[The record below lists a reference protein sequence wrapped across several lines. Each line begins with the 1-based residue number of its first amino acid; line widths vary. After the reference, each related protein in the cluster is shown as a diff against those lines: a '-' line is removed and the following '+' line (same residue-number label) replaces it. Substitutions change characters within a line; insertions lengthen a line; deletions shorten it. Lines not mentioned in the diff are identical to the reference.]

1 MRIVV
6 CCKAVPSWVDNL
18 EYDEQEKKI
27 NYDSSALVM
36 NESDEAALEEALFLK
51 KEYGAEVIVLTV
63 GGLTSQEMLYQSM
76 AKGADRVIR
85 VSSDQ
90 ADDAAEILAKAIQK
104 LECDLVLTGVE
115 SSDSMTAKTAML
127 LAEELQLPHAFV
139 VTHIEYDET
148 QQIMKATSELGQG
161 QYEVLGLS
169 FPALISIQS
178 TTKPITQASVMKVLQ
193 ARKKKVESMTLDSL
207 GLNQDNHSNQAFTI
221 VDLFDPPVNDACEII
236 EGDLDEISTVLM
248 RRIADA
254 AR

>member
-6 CCKAVPSWVDNL
+6 CCKAVPTWVDNL
-18 EYDEQEKKI
+18 EYDEQNKKI
-27 NYDSSALVM
+27 NYDSGALVM
-36 NESDEAALEEALFLK
+36 NESDEAAFEEALFLK

-90 ADDAAEILAKAIQK
+90 TDDVADILAKAIEQ

-115 SSDSMTAKTAML
+115 SSDAMTAKTAML

-139 VTHIEYDET
+139 VTNIEYDEN
-148 QQIMKATSELGQG
+148 QQMIKATSELGQG
-161 QYEVLGLS
+161 QYEIVALP
-169 FPALISIQS
+169 FPSLISVQS
-178 TTKPITQASVMKVLQ
+178 TTRTISQASVMKVLQ

-207 GLNQDNHSNQAFTI
+207 GLNQERNAGAAFNI
-221 VDLFDPPVNDACEII
+221 VDLFEPPATNSCEII
-236 EGDLDEISTVLM
+236 EGNLEEISTVLM

-254 AR
+254 SR

>member
-1 MRIVV
+1 MRVVV
-6 CCKAVPSWVDNL
+6 CCKAVPTWVDNL
-18 EYDEQEKKI
+18 EYDEQNKKI
-27 NYDSSALVM
+27 NYDGSALVM

-90 ADDAAEILAKAIQK
+90 ADQAAEILAKAIQQ
-104 LECDLVLTGVE
+104 LDCDLVLTGVE
-115 SSDSMTAKTAML
+115 SSDAMAAKTAML

-139 VTHIEYDET
+139 VTNIDYDED
-148 QQIMKATSELGQG
+148 QPIIKATSELGQG
-161 QYEVLGLS
+161 QYEVLGLP
-169 FPALISIQS
+169 FPSLISVQS
-178 TTKPITQASVMKVLQ
+178 TTKPISQASVMKVLQ

-207 GLNQDNHSNQAFTI
+207 GLNQDGNSSDAFRI
-221 VDLFDPPVNDACEII
+221 VDLFDPPVNEACEII
-236 EGDLDEISTVLM
+236 EGNLEEISTVLM

>member
-1 MRIVV
+1 MRVVV
-6 CCKAVPSWVDNL
+6 CCKAVPTWVDNL
-18 EYDEQEKKI
+18 EYDESNKKI
-27 NYDSSALVM
+27 NYDGSALVM
-36 NESDEAALEEALFLK
+36 NESDEAAFEEALFLK

-63 GGLTSQEMLYQSM
+63 GGLTSQEMLYQSL

-90 ADDAAEILAKAIQK
+90 SDDVAEILAKAIGQ

-115 SSDSMTAKTAML
+115 SSDAMTAKTAML

-139 VTHIEYDET
+139 VTNIEYDED

-161 QYEVLGLS
+161 QYEVLGLP
-169 FPALISIQS
+169 FPSLISVQS
-178 TTKPITQASVMKVLQ
+178 TTRTISQASVMKVLQ

-207 GLNQDNHSNQAFTI
+207 GLTEDKQSNAFTI
-221 VDLFDPPVNDACEII
+221 VDLFDPPVNNSCEMLEGNI
-236 EGDLDEISTVLM
+236 EEILTVLM